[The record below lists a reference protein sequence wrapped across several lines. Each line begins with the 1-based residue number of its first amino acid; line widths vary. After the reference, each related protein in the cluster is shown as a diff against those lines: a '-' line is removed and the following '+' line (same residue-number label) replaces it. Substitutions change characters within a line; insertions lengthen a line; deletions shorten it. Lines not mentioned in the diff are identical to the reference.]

1 MDWTEEVA
9 ASMREDVIRR
19 LTRACV
25 ECSNDLKKIVSVP
38 APRKFLKSGR
48 LVAKT
53 KAVPGV
59 PPRKLSGRGRA
70 SITYKVDRLELTGV
84 VGTNVVYMPVHEY
97 DNGHKWVEPTLKQY
111 GGIYNKILAGEL

>member
-53 KAVPGV
+53 KAVPGA